1 MIFKKIEMA
10 GFKSFADHREIPFDD
25 GVTAIVGPNG
35 CGKSNVADSIRWVLG
50 EQSSKLLRGQNM
62 QDVIFKGTEKRKS
75 LSYCEVSL
83 YFDNS
88 QRTFNINYDE
98 VVLTRKLYRSG
109 TSEYLINK
117 NPVRLKDIVDLQT
130 VYQAAKVSKE
140 RLLSLINVK
149 SGEDEGIEIC
159 KFNNIRTKNIGFGY
173 NSYSR
178 VLEGCS
184 IEINE
189 GDKLFIKG
197 ASGTGKTTFAKILC
211 GLYEPCEGEI
221 LLNDVLYKK
230 ISSRCIHQMI
240 YYVSDDE
247 YLFSGTIAS
256 NIFAS
261 NDADVDSLN
270 MLISRLKLDALISRL
285 PHGINSVVTENG
297 KNYSK
302 GERQKIAMARALYAK
317 PEVLIM
323 DEALEGVDSED
334 STDIMNFLLNIS
346 DLTLVMISHNDSF
359 SQRFDK
365 QININS
371 MGKWLISRN

>member
-1 MIFKKIEMA
+1 M
-10 GFKSFADHREIPFDD
+10 
-25 GVTAIVGPNG
+25 
-35 CGKSNVADSIRWVLG
+35 
-50 EQSSKLLRGQNM
+50 
-62 QDVIFKGTEKRKS
+62 
-75 LSYCEVSL
+75 
-83 YFDNS
+83 
-88 QRTFNINYDE
+88 
-98 VVLTRKLYRSG
+98 
-109 TSEYLINK
+109 
-117 NPVRLKDIVDLQT
+117 
-130 VYQAAKVSKE
+130 
-140 RLLSLINVK
+140 
-149 SGEDEGIEIC
+149 
-159 KFNNIRTKNIGFGY
+159 
-173 NSYSR
+173 
-178 VLEGCS
+178 EGCS